1 MCRCEVSIN
10 NKLLL
15 IDFSYFIA
23 DHSTLL
29 EVKNPRVVIS
39 LISHVQ
45 LFVVSFRML
54 QIRGSSIT
62 NLVNICQIQLVDD

>member
-23 DHSTLL
+23 DHCTLL

-39 LISHVQ
+39 LISHIQ